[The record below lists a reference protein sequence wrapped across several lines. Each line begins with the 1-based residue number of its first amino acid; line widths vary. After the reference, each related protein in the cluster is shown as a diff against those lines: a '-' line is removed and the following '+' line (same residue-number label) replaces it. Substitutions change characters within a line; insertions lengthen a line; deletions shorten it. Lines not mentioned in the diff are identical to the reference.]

1 MKRPIVLTILD
12 GYGLRDETHGNA
24 VKLAQNPTFE
34 MLWNEYPHTKL
45 VASGQLVGL
54 PKGQMGNSEVGH
66 MNIGAGR
73 IVYQP
78 LEMINKAIADEEFY
92 QNETIQS
99 VMNHVK
105 KNQSKL
111 HLMGLISD
119 GGVHSHIHHLLSLL
133 EMCKRENVE
142 RVYLHLFTDGRD
154 VPPKSA
160 YTYISQ
166 VEETL
171 EKLGIGTIASI
182 SGRYYAMDRDNN
194 FDRLKKAYDVIVH
207 NAGDIEPSL
216 KTYIE
221 ESYAKGITD
230 EFFLPVRFTEDGN
243 VEENDG
249 IIAFNFRKD
258 RLREL
263 FTAITNPDA
272 VEMDCVHFQNVKTIT
287 MMPVVQSVHAPHAFN
302 DPVLTNI
309 LGEYIEKQGLA
320 QLRIAETEKYAHVTF
335 FFNGGVEAPNANEV
349 RVLVPSPK
357 VATYDLKPE
366 MSAYEVTDKVLEQL
380 STGEY
385 DVMIL
390 NYANCDMVGHTGVL
404 EAAEK
409 AVATVDECVD
419 RVLKKILEMGGGALL
434 TADHGNA
441 DKMIAEDGSPFTA
454 HTTNPV
460 PVVLVNDS
468 LKGAALRDGGVL
480 ADLAP
485 TLLDMMGIAVP
496 VEMTGKSLI
505 VR

>member
-34 MLWNEYPHTKL
+34 MLWNEYTHTKL

-92 QNETIQS
+92 KNETIQS

-221 ESYAKGITD
+221 ESYDKGITD

-335 FFNGGVEAPNANEV
+335 FFDGGKEVDYENEKKI
-349 RVLVPSPK
+349 LVPSPK

-366 MSAYEVTDKVLEQL
+366 MSAEEVTNQLLPQLEKNDL
-380 STGEY
+380 
-385 DVMIL
+385 VIL
-390 NYANCDMVGHTGVL
+390 NFANGDMVGHTGVL
-404 EAAEK
+404 DAAIK
-409 AVATVDECVD
+409 AVEAVDENLRRIYDAVMALD
-419 RVLKKILEMGGGALL
+419 GILIV
-434 TADHGNA
+434 TADHGNCEEML
-441 DKMIAEDGSPFTA
+441 DDDNHIITS

-460 PVVLVNDS
+460 PFIITE
-468 LKGAALRDGGVL
+468 KGLQLHSGKLGDI
-480 ADLAP
+480 AP
-485 TLLDMMGIAVP
+485 TILDLMNIEKPA
-496 VEMTGKSLI
+496 EMTGVSLI
-505 VR
+505 EKK